1 MTKDRKIYGIDISK
15 SVFDDYSEDEGHFQF
30 TNSE

>member
-15 SVFDDYSEDEGHFQF
+15 SVFDVYCVIHRTYSIGE
-30 TNSE
+30 